1 MTATVV
7 QTEKGEVI
15 GRSLDCFTADE
26 AAKALQAGFEGY
38 FVPMRLDGEAF
49 ERRFRAEH
57 LDRRESRIFAHGEQI
72 AGIILIARRW
82 RESRIAAMGCAP
94 AFRRYGL
101 GAAMLKAALG
111 TAKERGD
118 TQVRLEVLE
127 PNHAARHLYTELGFR
142 PVRELVGYVHS
153 GQRQSS
159 NHSLQEC
166 SAQTYAQALAREDF
180 GDLPWTLSAHTACGQ
195 TLPER
200 FFHIDSASF
209 VWLAPVTDT
218 DLAIRFF
225 FTLSSRRREGTAGAL
240 LGALERQFPN
250 RKWSI
255 APVVPE
261 GMGSDFLQKRGFSFH
276 ELRQIEMVFENRAMF

>member
-1 MTATVV
+1 VTEIVL

-15 GRSLDCFTADE
+15 GRSLDGFTADE
-26 AAKALQAGFEGY
+26 AAAALQESFEGY
-38 FVPMRLDGEAF
+38 FVPMRFDGEAF

-57 LDRRESRIFAHGEQI
+57 LDRRESRIFVLGAQI
-72 AGIILIARRW
+72 AGIILIARRG
-82 RESRIAAMGCAP
+82 RESRVAAMGCAP
-94 AFRRYGL
+94 AFRRCRL
-101 GAAMLKAALG
+101 GAAMLTAALG
-111 TAKERGD
+111 SAKERGD
-118 TQVRLEVLE
+118 TQVTLEVLE
-127 PNHAARHLYTELGFR
+127 PNHAARHLYTKMGFL

-159 NHSLQEC
+159 GDSLQEC

-180 GDLPWTLSAHTACGQ
+180 GDLPWTLCAHTACGQ

-209 VWLAPVTDT
+209 VWLASVTDT

-225 FTLSSRRREGTAGAL
+225 FTLSSRRREGTASAL
-240 LGALERQFPN
+240 FGALERQFPN

-261 GMGSDFLQKRGFSFH
+261 GMGSDFLQKKGLLASRTSPDRDG
-276 ELRQIEMVFENRAMF
+276 L